1 MNIIIELSAMRK
13 RMFNDKLLNS
23 LLEDYKR
30 EMEEAGFTLTEEE
43 YGEGKE
49 ALSSILDDRQAA
61 QLKEAEDL
69 CWENM
74 KYAMEFA
81 FFQGCRGFFQ
91 QLFSKDPPKLPFKS
105 LVLNK
110 IMTMPSMSLHNGYYE
125 TREKFMDIFSSISE
139 ELSPWHQEYII
150 SVESAWEER
159 LYGILRHA
167 FYLGY
172 RHALSS
178 VRDTDTSSQPLDF
191 SDMLATVEY
200 ELGFAPNSGELRLL

>member
-1 MNIIIELSAMRK
+1 M
-13 RMFNDKLLNS
+13 
-23 LLEDYKR
+23 
-30 EMEEAGFTLTEEE
+30 
-43 YGEGKE
+43 
-49 ALSSILDDRQAA
+49 
-61 QLKEAEDL
+61 
-69 CWENM
+69 
-74 KYAMEFA
+74 
-81 FFQGCRGFFQ
+81 
-91 QLFSKDPPKLPFKS
+91 
-105 LVLNK
+105 NK
-110 IMTMPSMSLHNGYYE
+110 IMTMPNMSLHNGYYE